1 MISTRAALITF
12 PAPPEAVAN
21 HDFYVRVR
29 VENGEWRELF
39 PYLVKVDMHNVR
51 EASMV
56 TFDFEG
62 KVEVEVTKTK
72 GMLESVAIRPNSFE
86 ISFVQTG
93 NTVTFMLDRP
103 RKLSFEANGERFHNL
118 HIFANALETNVPD
131 VEDSRTIYIEAGKH
145 RTEELIARLTSS
157 IGNSGDREDIVPE
170 VLYFGPG
177 MHYFED
183 NILRIPSG
191 KTVYLAGGAMVVG
204 SLVCDHV
211 EDVTIRGRGMI
222 YLTNIEKTTYLRTV
236 QIDFS
241 RSITVE
247 GIISVD
253 PPHYSIHLGKS
264 EHVHISN
271 FKTFSTRGWSDGI
284 DMMSCSYVHIDDVF
298 LRTSDDCIAIYGS
311 RGIFY
316 GDSTNISVT
325 NSVLWADVA
334 HPIMIGVHGDHGHEG
349 DIIENI
355 VFDNIDILEHH
366 EPQDGYWGCMAINA
380 ADKNTVRNVK
390 YRNIRIEQFEL
401 GRLIDIR
408 VFQNPK
414 YNPSPGN
421 RVENI
426 RFENIEF
433 NGISDNPSVIE
444 GFDEE
449 RIVDGIHFENVIIN
463 GETVMDALSGNIS
476 IGPHV
481 HNVVFKKG
489 DRHV

>member
-1 MISTRAALITF
+1 MISTRTELITY
-12 PAPPEAVAN
+12 PAPLEAVVN
-21 HDFYVRVR
+21 NDFSVRVR
-29 VENGEWRELF
+29 LENGVWHELF
-39 PYLVKVDMHNVR
+39 PYLVPVDMHNVR
-51 EASMV
+51 ETSMV
-56 TFDFEG
+56 YFDFEG
-62 KVEVEVTKTK
+62 AVEVEVTKRD
-72 GMLESVAIRPNSFE
+72 GILESVEIRPNSFE
-86 ISFVQTG
+86 IPFNQIG
-93 NTVTFMLDRP
+93 NTVTFKLDRP

-118 HIFANALETNVPD
+118 HIFANPLETNVPD
-131 VEDSRTIYIEAGKH
+131 LEDPRTIYIKPGNH
-145 RTEELIARLTSS
+145 RMEELVAPLTTPSD
-157 IGNSGDREDIVPE
+157 GEGELPE
-170 VLYFGPG
+170 ILYFGPG
-177 MHYFED
+177 MHFIEEK
-183 NILRIPSG
+183 ILRIPSG
-191 KTVYLAGGAMVVG
+191 KTVYIAGGAMVVG
-204 SLVCDHV
+204 SMICDHV
-211 EDVTIRGRGMI
+211 EDVTIRGRGI
-222 YLTNIEKTTYLRTV
+222 VYLTNIEKTTYLRTV

-241 RSITVE
+241 RNITVE

-264 EHVHISN
+264 EHIHISN

-284 DMMSCSYVHIDDVF
+284 DMMSCSYVDIDDVF

-334 HPIMIGVHGDHGHEG
+334 HPIMIGVHGDHEHDG

-366 EPQDGYWGCMAINA
+366 EPQDGYWGCMTINA
-380 ADKNTVRNVK
+380 ADKNTVRNVTYK
-390 YRNIRIEQFEL
+390 NIRVEQFEL

-433 NGISDNPSVIE
+433 NGVCENPSVIE
-444 GFDEE
+444 GFDGE
-449 RIVDGIHFENVIIN
+449 RIVDGITIENFRIN
-463 GETVMDALSGNIS
+463 GTQVTDAQSGNIQ
-476 IGPHV
+476 IGKYV
-481 HNVVFKKG
+481 NNVVVK
-489 DRHV
+489 

>member
-1 MISTRAALITF
+1 MISTRTELITY
-12 PAPPEAVAN
+12 PAPLEAVVN
-21 HDFYVRVR
+21 NDFSVRVR
-29 VENGEWRELF
+29 LENGVWHELF
-39 PYLVKVDMHNVR
+39 PYLVPVDMHNVR
-51 EASMV
+51 ETSMV
-56 TFDFEG
+56 SFDFEG
-62 KVEVEVTKTK
+62 VVEVEVTKRD
-72 GMLESVAIRPNSFE
+72 GILESVDIRPNSFE
-86 ISFVQTG
+86 IPFNQIG
-93 NTVTFMLDRP
+93 NTVTFKLDRP

-118 HIFANALETNVPD
+118 HLFANPLETNVPD
-131 VEDSRTIYIEAGKH
+131 LEDPRTIYIKPGNH
-145 RTEELIARLTSS
+145 RMEELVAPLTTPSD
-157 IGNSGDREDIVPE
+157 GEGELPE
-170 VLYFGPG
+170 ILYFGPG
-177 MHYFED
+177 MHFIEEK
-183 NILRIPSG
+183 ILRIPSG
-191 KTVYLAGGAMVVG
+191 KTVYIAGGAMVVG
-204 SLVCDHV
+204 SMICDHV
-211 EDVTIRGRGMI
+211 EDVTIRGRGI
-222 YLTNIEKTTYLRTV
+222 VYLTNIEKTTYLRTV

-241 RSITVE
+241 RNITVE

-284 DMMSCSYVHIDDVF
+284 DMMSCSYVNIDDVF

-316 GDSTNISVT
+316 GDSTNISVR

-334 HPIMIGVHGDHGHEG
+334 HPMMIGVHGDHEHDG

-366 EPQDGYWGCMAINA
+366 EPQDGYWGCMTINA
-380 ADKNTVRNVK
+380 ADKNTVRNVTYK
-390 YRNIRIEQFEL
+390 NIRVEQFEL

-433 NGISDNPSVIE
+433 NGICENPSVIE
-444 GFDEE
+444 GFDGD
-449 RIVDGIHFENVIIN
+449 RIVDGITIENFRIN
-463 GETVMDALSGNIS
+463 GIQVTDALSGNIQV
-476 IGPHV
+476 GKYV
-481 HNVVFKKG
+481 NNVVVK
-489 DRHV
+489 

>member
-1 MISTRAALITF
+1 MLSTRTKLITY
-12 PAPPEAVAN
+12 PAPPEAVVN
-21 HDFYVRVR
+21 NDFYVRVR
-29 VENGEWRELF
+29 MENGEWQELF
-39 PYLVKVDMHNVR
+39 TYLVPVDMHNVR
-51 EASMV
+51 ETSMV

-62 KVEVEVTKTK
+62 VVEVEVTKRDSI
-72 GMLESVAIRPNSFE
+72 LESVDIRPNSFE
-86 ISFVQTG
+86 IPYNQIG
-93 NTVTFMLDRP
+93 NTVTFKLDRP

-118 HIFANALETNVPD
+118 HLFANPLETNVPD
-131 VEDSRTIYIEAGKH
+131 VEDLRTIYVQPGNH
-145 RTEELIARLTSS
+145 RAEELVTLLTSS
-157 IGNSGDREDIVPE
+157 SDEEGALPK
-170 VLYFGPG
+170 VLFFGPG
-177 MHYFED
+177 MHFIEEK
-183 NILRIPSG
+183 ILRIPSG
-191 KTVYLAGGAMVVG
+191 KTVYIAGGAMVVG
-204 SLVCDHV
+204 SMICDHV
-211 EDVTIRGRGMI
+211 EDVTIRGRGI
-222 YLTNIEKTTYLRTV
+222 VYLTNIEKTTYLRTV

-241 RSITVE
+241 RNITVE

-284 DMMSCSYVHIDDVF
+284 DMMSCSYVDIDDVF

-334 HPIMIGVHGDHGHEG
+334 HPMMIGVHGDHEHDG
-349 DIIENI
+349 DIIENV

-366 EPQDGYWGCMAINA
+366 EPQDGYWGCMTINA
-380 ADKNTVRNVK
+380 ADKNTVRNVT
-390 YRNIRIEQFEL
+390 YRNIRVEQFEL

-433 NGISDNPSVIE
+433 NGICDNPSVIE
-444 GFDEE
+444 GFDGD
-449 RIVDGIHFENVIIN
+449 RIVDGITIENFRIN
-463 GETVMDALSGNIS
+463 GTQVTDAQSGNIQ
-476 IGPHV
+476 IGKYV
-481 HNVVFKKG
+481 NNVIVK
-489 DRHV
+489 

>member
-1 MISTRAALITF
+1 MKITRAELITF
-12 PAPPEAVAN
+12 TAPPEAVAN
-21 HDFYVRVR
+21 NDFYVRVR
-29 VENGEWRELF
+29 VENEEWRELF
-39 PYLVKVDMHNVR
+39 PYLVPVDMHNVR

-62 KVEVEVTKTK
+62 VVEVEVTKRN
-72 GMLESVAIRPNSFE
+72 GILENVDIRPNSFE
-86 ISFVQTG
+86 IPFNQIG
-93 NTVTFMLDRP
+93 NTVTFKLDRP

-131 VEDSRTIYIEAGKH
+131 VEDSRTIYVEAGRH
-145 RTEELIARLTSS
+145 RMEELVALLTAST
-157 IGNSGDREDIVPE
+157 GNDSVGEGALPE
-170 VLYFGPG
+170 ILYFGPG
-177 MHYFED
+177 MHFIEEK
-183 NILRIPSG
+183 ILRIPSG

-204 SLVCDHV
+204 SMICDHV
-211 EDVTIRGRGMI
+211 EDVTIRGRGII

-241 RSITVE
+241 RNITVE

-264 EHVHISN
+264 EHIHISN

-311 RGIFY
+311 RGVFY

-334 HPIMIGVHGDHGHEG
+334 HPIMIGVHGDHEHEG
-349 DIIENI
+349 DTIENI

-366 EPQDGYWGCMAINA
+366 EPQDGYWGCMTINA
-380 ADKNTVRNVK
+380 ADKNIVKNVT
-390 YRNIRIEQFEL
+390 YRNIRVEQFEL

-433 NGISDNPSVIE
+433 NGICDNPSVIE

-449 RIVDGIHFENVIIN
+449 RIVDGITIKNFRINGSQVTDAQLGNIQIGKYVNNVI
-463 GETVMDALSGNIS
+463 VQ
-476 IGPHV
+476 
-481 HNVVFKKG
+481 
-489 DRHV
+489 